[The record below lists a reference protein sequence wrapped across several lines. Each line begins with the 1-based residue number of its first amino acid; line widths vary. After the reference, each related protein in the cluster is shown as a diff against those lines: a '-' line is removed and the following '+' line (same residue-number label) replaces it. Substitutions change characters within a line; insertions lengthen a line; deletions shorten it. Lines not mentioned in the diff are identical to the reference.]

1 MTPEPLAAHHPNCMG
16 CGPENPGSL
25 GLRFFVD
32 GDRVRARM
40 RLDERHEGAPGF
52 AHGGAVA
59 TALDDTIGT
68 LLVVLRRPAVTAKLE
83 VDYRKP
89 AFLHRD
95 FELEAWCERI
105 DGRKL
110 HLAGAMR
117 EAQGGSREKGRVSD
131 LGEIVAESRALFLEV
146 DLEHFAR
153 GGKDMPEVV
162 KEHWRKGP
170 PELPY

>member
-1 MTPEPLAAHHPNCMG
+1 MSPEPLAAHHPNCMG
-16 CGPENPGSL
+16 CGPDNPNAL
-25 GLRFFVD
+25 GLRFVVD
-32 GDRVRARM
+32 GDRVRADL

-68 LLVVLRRPAVTAKLE
+68 LLVILRRPAVTAKLE

-117 EAQGGSREKGRVSD
+117 ED
-131 LGEIVAESRALFLEV
+131 GEMVAEARALFLQV

-153 GGKDMPEVV
+153 GGKDMPERV